1 VDKVD
6 VSTGGYAFSPNSMGS
21 TIAICE
27 LETVLCLENRPP
39 FPPRPLVM
47 TPQMYRPDVIKLMFS
62 FNSISA
68 QSVLS
73 IYSS

>member
-1 VDKVD
+1 MRKKPVDKVD

-21 TIAICE
+21 TVAICE

-47 TPQMYRPDVIKLMFS
+47 TRQIFK
-62 FNSISA
+62 SISA
-68 QSVLS
+68 ESVLS
-73 IYSS
+73 ILFEFKID